1 MLIFGICDILIRII
15 KIYDKQREKQ
25 LFYMKLIQLIRYM
38 TQIYKIMK
46 MENRFRVN

>member
-25 LFYMKLIQLIRYM
+25 FLHEVNS
-38 TQIYKIMK
+38 IYDTNI
-46 MENRFRVN
+46 